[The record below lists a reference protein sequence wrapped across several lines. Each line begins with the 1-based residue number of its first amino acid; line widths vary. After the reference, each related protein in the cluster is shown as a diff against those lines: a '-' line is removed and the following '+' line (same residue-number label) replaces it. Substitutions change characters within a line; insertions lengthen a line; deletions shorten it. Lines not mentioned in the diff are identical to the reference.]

1 MQSMDNSLVSSV
13 PMQEKEMVIS
23 LFTVLQ
29 IHCDFPKLWFPVICL
44 HLEKV
49 IADFYRLNQVTTE
62 LHNAVQIFTFFLF

>member
-29 IHCDFPKLWFPVICL
+29 IHCDFPN
-44 HLEKV
+44 H
-49 IADFYRLNQVTTE
+49 DSQ
-62 LHNAVQIFTFFLF
+62 

>member
-29 IHCDFPKLWFPVICL
+29 IRCDFPN
-44 HLEKV
+44 
-49 IADFYRLNQVTTE
+49 DNSQ
-62 LHNAVQIFTFFLF
+62 